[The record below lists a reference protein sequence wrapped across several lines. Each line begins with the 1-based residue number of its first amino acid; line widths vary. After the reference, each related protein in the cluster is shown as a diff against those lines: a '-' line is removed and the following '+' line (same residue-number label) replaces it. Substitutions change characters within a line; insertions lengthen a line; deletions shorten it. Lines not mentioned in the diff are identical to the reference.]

1 MSEVAEAVLEI
12 LSDVLEVSR
21 GELRAT
27 PVLAAH
33 EWDSTSSLDALSQLE
48 TGLGVR
54 VDLRAF
60 HAARTVADV
69 VDLVSPQFEPV

>member
-1 MSEVAEAVLEI
+1 M
-12 LSDVLEVSR
+12 
-21 GELRAT
+21 
-27 PVLAAH
+27 LAAH

-69 VDLVSPQFEPV
+69 VDLVSPRFEPV